1 MYKIGDFSSMSKTTI
16 KTFRYCYSIYSWN
29 FGSEIDTLMGKN
41 YTHALTKME
50 ATRYIREALM
60 INPYILEITKLDV
73 DFDGDTLKS
82 VHDNVTNND
91 TSDIDAYMALFGEY
105 QELSNRLVSNGLVS
119 TTEETNSG
127 FAFNADITLNE
138 NIRETLGEDYDYNY
152 FYMNAPLKVVSY
164 DMLTKGFDC
173 K

>member
-1 MYKIGDFSSMSKTTI
+1 MNDEYYDSFYPFIDYINQISNIKPKKDGTYPLYKEIAWDFVNERPLIINNEFKIVEKNEDICVWIWHAI

-73 DFDGDTLKS
+73 DFDGDTLYITMR
-82 VHDNVTNND
+82 VIT
-91 TSDIDAYMALFGEY
+91 IYE
-105 QELSNRLVSNGLVS
+105 ELEVNFIV
-119 TTEETNSG
+119 
-127 FAFNADITLNE
+127 
-138 NIRETLGEDYDYNY
+138 
-152 FYMNAPLKVVSY
+152 
-164 DMLTKGFDC
+164 
-173 K
+173 